1 VTNDRLST
9 RLNTGLKDGSIS
21 HPQTVL
27 NGAADRANP
36 FHCIFNSGWWR
47 WRVIRLGGS
56 MTLTGGSMMLFA
68 GKDDNN
74 TNQQRLPLVYD
85 MSDGVIDVK
94 DGMVVCARQGCAKDE
109 F

>member
-1 VTNDRLST
+1 
-9 RLNTGLKDGSIS
+9 
-21 HPQTVL
+21 
-27 NGAADRANP
+27 
-36 FHCIFNSGWWR
+36 
-47 WRVIRLGGS
+47 